1 MKKSIVILA
10 AIVVLLFSGLAICSA
25 LIPSNDSLSSNESQP
40 SNIISTSSQVT
51 ALSAPPPLPPP
62 PDGEPT
68 GTPTPTSAPT
78 SAPLEGQPSTPPEP
92 STGKTSTGEDIS
104 GLPASSGMTSI
115 AEGEVT
121 KIGGAPAKMKVISG
135 SQLWVLYNGAWTTGN
150 AALYAGDRTNILLYN
165 DQGQGISTEETYP
178 SGRVDKRDWGY
189 LNPEYHYFTYYDDA
203 VGWHKIVAKGSVT
216 GQSNVIWIYVWPTGP
231 TPTPPTPTP
240 TPLTVSAA
248 WPSSTYYTI
257 GSSTC
262 IYFTVNK
269 PCYARVTYIKQ
280 NSNIVWSGPSYVSAG
295 THTDTGT
302 IGSPKGMR
310 IVVVDAWTSSGE
322 HDSAVTSYN
331 VG

>member
-1 MKKSIVILA
+1 MKKNIVALA

-25 LIPSNDSLSSNESQP
+25 LIPSNDALSSNESQQ

-51 ALSAPPPLPPP
+51 VLDAPLPPPP
-62 PDGEPT
+62 PDGETSPAEPYPT
-68 GTPTPTSAPT
+68 GTLTPTP
-78 SAPLEGQPSTPPEP
+78 APLEGQPSTPPKP
-92 STGKTSTGEDIS
+92 STGETASGEDIS

-121 KIGGAPAKMKVISG
+121 EIGGAPAKMKVISG

-150 AALYAGDRTNILLYN
+150 AALYAGDRTSLLLYN

-178 SGRVDKRDWGY
+178 NGWVEKINWGY

-231 TPTPPTPTP
+231 TPPTPTP
-240 TPLTVSAA
+240 TPFTVSAA

-269 PCYARVTYIKQ
+269 PCYARVTYIKE

-302 IGSPKGMR
+302 IGHPKGMR
-310 IVVVDAWTSSGE
+310 VVVVDAWTSSGE

>member
-1 MKKSIVILA
+1 M
-10 AIVVLLFSGLAICSA
+10 
-25 LIPSNDSLSSNESQP
+25 
-40 SNIISTSSQVT
+40 
-51 ALSAPPPLPPP
+51 
-62 PDGEPT
+62 
-68 GTPTPTSAPT
+68 
-78 SAPLEGQPSTPPEP
+78 
-92 STGKTSTGEDIS
+92 
-104 GLPASSGMTSI
+104 
-115 AEGEVT
+115 T

-150 AALYAGDRTNILLYN
+150 AALYAGDRTRLLLYN

-178 SGRVDKRDWGY
+178 SGRVDKRYWGY
-189 LNPEYHYFTYYDDA
+189 LNPEYHYFTFHDDA

-216 GQSNVIWIYVWPTGP
+216 GQSNVILIYVWPTGP
-231 TPTPPTPTP
+231 TPPTPTP
-240 TPLTVSAA
+240 FTVSAA